1 MLPTSGFGRLVIEEG
16 YEEECIWGII
26 SEYKMTYANVHLRLR
41 PMRLAHLVDPH
52 NLSNIMSAI
61 EINTFLGRGTFNPI
75 VPFYKRFPSNLR
87 DLSQDTSTYSGRA
100 LVKVDNLGSKS

>member
-1 MLPTSGFGRLVIEEG
+1 M
-16 YEEECIWGII
+16 
-26 SEYKMTYANVHLRLR
+26 HLG
-41 PMRLAHLVDPH
+41 H
-52 NLSNIMSAI
+52 NLGIQDDLCECSLKAPADEACPNIMSAI
-61 EINTFLGRGTFNPI
+61 EINTFLGGGTFNPI

>member
-41 PMRLAHLVDPH
+41 PMRLALLAVLH
-52 NLSNIMSAI
+52 NSS
-61 EINTFLGRGTFNPI
+61 EIAGPAR
-75 VPFYKRFPSNLR
+75 
-87 DLSQDTSTYSGRA
+87 
-100 LVKVDNLGSKS
+100 